1 MGGFFFQE
9 TEKVLLPPP
18 GEKNSCVKVGLGK
31 GGGLQQMF
39 SILSGLAV
47 RRGEGWRLEW
57 R

>member
-18 GEKNSCVKVGLGK
+18 GEKNSCVKVGMGN